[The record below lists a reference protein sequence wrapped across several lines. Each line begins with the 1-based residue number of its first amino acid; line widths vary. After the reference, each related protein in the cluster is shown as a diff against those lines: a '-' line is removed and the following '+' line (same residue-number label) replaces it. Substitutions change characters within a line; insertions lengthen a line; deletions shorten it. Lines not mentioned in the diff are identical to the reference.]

1 MVGRE
6 REKAMAIEVGNK
18 VVRKG
23 KSGRRPG
30 EVVAV
35 HPRLTYG
42 IAVQYP
48 GRPVAAYYAED
59 ELDVVP
65 S

>member
-1 MVGRE
+1 
-6 REKAMAIEVGNK
+6 MAIEVGDK

-23 KSGRRPG
+23 RSGKQPG

-35 HPRLTYG
+35 HPKLTYG

-48 GRPVAAYYAED
+48 GRPVAAYYAEN
-59 ELDVVP
+59 ELDVVSDVVP